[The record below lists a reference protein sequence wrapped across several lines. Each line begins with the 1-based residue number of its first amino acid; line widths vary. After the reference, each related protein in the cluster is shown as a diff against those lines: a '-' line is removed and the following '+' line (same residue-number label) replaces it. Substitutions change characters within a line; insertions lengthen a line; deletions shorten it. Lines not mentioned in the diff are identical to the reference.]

1 VILWPLIEQLWE
13 ARATTTAAGTVL
25 SAYVFHR
32 RGRAISR
39 GAFMKRWKKACA
51 DAKLPGKLFHDFRR
65 TAARN
70 MIRAG
75 VPETVAMK
83 VTGHKTRSML
93 DRYSITN
100 GADQL
105 EALRR
110 SREFVAAKT
119 ETESAQVI
127 SHPTSHPGA

>member
-1 VILWPLIEQLWE
+1 LETLSGLPHP
-13 ARATTTAAGTVL
+13 APL
-25 SAYVFHR
+25 SAPR
-32 RGRAISR
+32 ISR
-39 GAFMKRWKKACA
+39 GTFLKQWRKACK
-51 DAKLPGKLFHDFRR
+51 DAKLPEKLFHDFRR

-110 SREFVAAKT
+110 SQAFVEERKPTA
-119 ETESAQVI
+119 EVI
-127 SHPTSHPGA
+127 SHPNSHPGA